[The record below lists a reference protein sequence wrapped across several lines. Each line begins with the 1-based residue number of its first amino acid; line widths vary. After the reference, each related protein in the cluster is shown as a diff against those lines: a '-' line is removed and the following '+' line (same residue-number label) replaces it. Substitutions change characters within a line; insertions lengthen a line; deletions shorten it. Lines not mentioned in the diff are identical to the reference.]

1 MRDRATSHAASG
13 LTTTD
18 EEPVSSINRIGRLR
32 HVADFVEL
40 LTTVGCE
47 FTSLDELGELL
58 VVSDDAEK
66 VHDSTVQIIEY
77 FDFAVSLFQ
86 QNVGHATEG
95 FNVDS
100 VVWYLFDDPFGQVI
114 FSSDPCD
121 GRFRTLWGKPG
132 D

>member
-1 MRDRATSHAASG
+1 M
-13 LTTTD
+13 
-18 EEPVSSINRIGRLR
+18 
-32 HVADFVEL
+32 VADLVEL

-66 VHDSTVQIIEY
+66 VRDSTVQVIEY
-77 FDFAVSLFQ
+77 FDFAVSFSQ
-86 QNVGHATEG
+86 QDVGHATEG

-132 D
+132 S